1 LGKIYELARLYGV
14 QTAYHGRHHRRRQ
27 ASEESL
33 LAALRALGAPVA
45 TPEDVP
51 AAWRERRQ
59 FLYRRVMEPVTV
71 AWDGAPPEIKVCLP
85 AGTADTAST
94 GRLEMESGA
103 SQSWKW
109 GARGLPVITSADI
122 EGVTYVIKKIVLPV
136 KLPSG
141 YHKFFFKAKHNSAE
155 TMIIAAPGK
164 AYSPGDGGKER
175 GWGAFLPL
183 YALKTDKD
191 WGGGDYSGLGA
202 LTGRVAEKGGQVVG
216 TLPLLPVF
224 LDKPFEPSPYT
235 PVSRLLWNEFYID
248 VTASPELAAS
258 GPARAL
264 IESAPFQEEIKK
276 QRENDLV
283 DYRAVMALKRRVLE
297 ELSGGL
303 AGLPLRREEL
313 ERFSREHPVI
323 EEYAR
328 FRAAMEKRGTPWTD
342 WPPALRDGVLKESD
356 YEAKARDY
364 HLYAQWL
371 ARRQMARVSENAR
384 KKGVKLYFDLPVGV
398 HPFGY
403 DVWRHRDI
411 FARDAEAGAP
421 PDAVFTTGQN
431 WWSPPL
437 HPEHVREHHYRYVID
452 YLRHHLRCAD
462 MLRIDH
468 AMGLHRLF
476 WIPRGL
482 EASEGVYVRYRS
494 EELYAILA
502 LESHRH
508 KSIIVGEDLG
518 IVPSYV
524 RPAMARHGLYRMYIL
539 YYELADDASHT
550 FRRVPR
556 KAVASLNTHDMPPF
570 AAFWGGTDI
579 REKKA
584 LGILDEKSARE
595 ERQSRRAIRA
605 ALEAGLRKAKLLGK
619 AETGT
624 GSLLKACLAYLGRS
638 PARTVLVNLED
649 LWRET
654 RSQNIPGTGEKYPN
668 WRRKARYRLE
678 EFCRRKDV
686 RDILDMINGLRK
698 KEKRP
703 IHGK

>member
-1 LGKIYELARLYGV
+1 V
-14 QTAYHGRHHRRRQ
+14 
-27 ASEESL
+27 ESL
-33 LAALRALGAPVA
+33 LAALKALGAPVTA
-45 TPEDVP
+45 PDDVP
-51 AAWRERRQ
+51 AALRERRQ
-59 FLYRRVMEPVTV
+59 SLYRRVMEPVTV
-71 AWDGAPPEIKVCLP
+71 AWEGTPSEIKVCLP
-85 AGTADTAST
+85 AGTADAAST
-94 GRLEMESGA
+94 GRLELESGE
-103 SQSWKW
+103 SHDWEW
-109 GARGLPVITSADI
+109 GARELPVTASADI
-122 EGVTYVIKKIVLPV
+122 EGVTYIIKKVVLPL
-136 KLPSG
+136 KLPAG
-141 YHKFFFKAKHNSAE
+141 YHRFFFKTKHNSGE
-155 TMIIAAPGK
+155 TMIIAVPGK

-191 WGGGDYSGLGA
+191 WGSGDYTGLGA
-202 LTGRVAEKGGQVVG
+202 LTEWVAEKGGQAVG

-224 LDKPFEPSPYT
+224 LGRSFEPSPYT
-235 PVSRLLWNEFYID
+235 PVSRLLWNEFYVD

-258 GPARAL
+258 GTARAL
-264 IESAPFQEEIKK
+264 VESAPFQAEIKK

-283 DYRAVMALKRRVLE
+283 DYRAVMSLKRKVME
-297 ELSGGL
+297 ELSGSL
-303 AGLPLRREEL
+303 AGLPGRREGL
-313 ERFSREHPVI
+313 ERFLREHPVTG
-323 EEYAR
+323 EYAR
-328 FRAAMEKRGTPWTD
+328 FRAAMEKQGTPWTD
-342 WPPALRDGVLKESD
+342 WPPALRDGILKETD
-356 YEAKARDY
+356 YDGKAKDY

-371 ARRQMARVSENAR
+371 AHEQLARVSESAR
-384 KKGVKLYFDLPVGV
+384 RKGVKLYFDLPVGV

-437 HPEHVREHHYRYVID
+437 HPERIREQHYRYVID
-452 YLRHHLRCAD
+452 YLRHHLRYAD

-494 EELYAILA
+494 EELYAILT

-508 KSIIVGEDLG
+508 KSVIVGEDLG

-524 RPAMARHGLYRMYIL
+524 RPAMARHGLYRLYIL
-539 YYELADDASHT
+539 YYELADGTSHT

-570 AAFWGGTDI
+570 AAFWGSADI
-579 REKKA
+579 GEKKA
-584 LGILDEKSARE
+584 MGILDEKSARE

-605 ALEAGLRKAKLLGK
+605 VLEAGLRKANLLRK

-624 GSLLKACLAYLGRS
+624 GAALKACLAYLSRS
-638 PARTVLVNLED
+638 PARTVLINLED
-649 LWRET
+649 LWQEN
-654 RSQNIPGTGEKYPN
+654 RSQNIPGIGEKYPS

-686 RDILDMINGLRK
+686 SDILDMIDRLRK

-703 IHGK
+703 FHGK